1 MKPLLPPL
9 AAVAI
14 TILVSLSSAGC
25 GKKPAEPEPQAATP
39 APTPAASATP
49 AATPTPQA
57 TPAPAAKAQATPP
70 LALAPPEPTEAAVQA
85 QKAAIPHS
93 VKDVRVLS
101 PEWVAVVVDPT
112 EEILAG
118 RDAQFGEVLAA
129 DKAKFEAD
137 KAAGK
142 SNWYYE
148 YSKRYHT
155 LIAEKYFHKPLFAK
169 LNDPGFWKVNGK
181 TPADVTVWA
190 HPIDAFP
197 GTDAKDAPAT
207 DPTLLFRRADIAYLK
222 LPEPLK
228 NGEPVKVECED
239 GRGGSVTFN
248 DESTPCWSLKVNQSA
263 YAADAARKSAYLGM
277 WLPGIG
283 SVDFSS
289 FDGKPFHVKKF
300 AKGARWDQGEAEGE
314 PVFTGQIKLR
324 KKFAD
329 QDVKREGGSNVTGED
344 VYELDFTP
352 FSGEGTFCIEVPG
365 LGRSW
370 PFKVTKDGYG
380 DAFYTIMKGFYT
392 QRCGTELKRPFSAW
406 ERPACHTQTKEGTF
420 IPETA
425 NWYTLG
431 YRKGQPNEKEV
442 GFRDDKG
449 ERTAVQQFTLITN
462 EDPNAPVMPGVKG
475 GWHDAADYDRRI
487 YHYNATWD
495 LMAAAEAFPANF
507 KDGQLN
513 IPESGNGIPDILDE
527 AAWSLDVWKATQ
539 RPDGA
544 VSSWIEQKAHPE
556 GVESGDL
563 QKTFAEDPNPM
574 FAATPD
580 RAGSLTY
587 ANAAANLGRLL
598 APYSPQRSK
607 EFIESA
613 KKAYAW
619 AKRDDAVMRD
629 RKFTLTT
636 APRDKKLEGQ
646 TIRFDEDPE
655 ILVDDRAYSE
665 GAFAAANLYLATKDA
680 SYLADWEASEMGKK
694 VGSRMH
700 ALNHSMLVPAVL
712 NEGLPA
718 EDVENIKK
726 ALTTE
731 ADGLTASQDGYA
743 YRQLWRAPTDGWFH
757 AMGWGAIQSK
767 ARTLAAAFAATKDP
781 KYKASMQAA
790 ADYWLGCNPTGTTAV
805 SGIGSV
811 HPVVLQHLHSTID
824 GIAEPT
830 PGIAHYLTFDAAMGP
845 FLIAEGGHASVKSFF
860 APLAMALVP
869 DKIGRKEMQA
879 SLDATD
885 KTQPNWPQ
893 EATKSVKETVWKNIP
908 VFRRHATHPS
918 AVVHKNEFTINET
931 IGPLALLFGALTGE
945 GYMPSEQLK
954 NREPRKQ
961 IDELPYYS
969 MP

>member
-1 MKPLLPPL
+1 MIIPPARLLVAATAAGLL
-9 AAVAI
+9 AI
-14 TILVSLSSAGC
+14 SASC
-25 GKKPAEPEPQAATP
+25 SREEEKKAEGAEQTAQPAAPEPQATATKP
-39 APTPAASATP
+39 GGN
-49 AATPTPQA
+49 
-57 TPAPAAKAQATPP
+57 
-70 LALAPPEPTEAAVQA
+70 AVA
-85 QKAAIPHS
+85 RS

-112 EEILAG
+112 EEILEA
-118 RDAQFGEVLAA
+118 RRTRFGTELDA
-129 DKAKFEAD
+129 DKAKWEED
-137 KAAGK
+137 RAAGRF
-142 SNWYYE
+142 NWFFDF
-148 YSKRYHT
+148 SKRFRSLLAVRDTH
-155 LIAEKYFHKPLFAK
+155 LPLFAK
-169 LNDPGFWKVNGK
+169 FNEPGFWKVNGQ
-181 TPADVTVWA
+181 TAADVTVWA
-190 HPIDAFP
+190 QSVDAFP
-197 GTDAKDAPAT
+197 GWDANDSPANDAM
-207 DPTLLFRRADIAYLK
+207 LFSRTADVVYLK
-222 LPEPLK
+222 LPGPLK
-228 NGEPVKVECED
+228 DGETVEVKGED

-263 YAADAARKSAYLGM
+263 YATDAARKLAYLGM

-283 SVDFSS
+283 ALDFSA

-300 AKGARWDQGEAEGE
+300 EKGDRWDMGTATGD
-314 PVFTGQIKLR
+314 PVFTGAIKLR

-329 QDVKREGGSNVTGED
+329 QDLAREGGSNLTGED
-344 VYELDFTP
+344 VYELDFSAFT
-352 FSGEGTFCIEVPG
+352 GEGTFCIDVPG

-392 QRCGTELKRPFSAW
+392 QRCGTELKKPFSAW

-425 NWYTLG
+425 NWYTLN

-442 GFRDDKG
+442 GFRDANG
-449 ERTAVQQFTLITN
+449 ERIAVQQFTLITN

-495 LMAAAEAFPANF
+495 MMAAAEAFPANF
-507 KDGQLN
+507 TDGQLN

-556 GVESGDL
+556 GVQSGDL

-580 RAGSLTY
+580 RASSFTY

-598 APYSPQRSK
+598 APYAPARSK
-607 EFIESA
+607 EYIESA

-619 AKRDDAVMRD
+619 AKRDDAVMRN
-629 RKFTLTT
+629 REFKLAT

-655 ILVDDRAYSE
+655 ILVDDRAYGE

-680 SYLADWEASEMGKK
+680 GYLEDWSASEMGKK
-694 VGSRMH
+694 IGQRMH
-700 ALNHSMLVPAVL
+700 ATNASYLVPLMLNKELPPEDAEAV
-712 NEGLPA
+712 
-718 EDVENIKK
+718 KK
-726 ALTTE
+726 AVTSE
-731 ADGLTASQDGYA
+731 ADKLLASQDSHA
-743 YRQLWRAPTDGWFH
+743 YRQLWLAPNDGWFH
-757 AMGWGAIQSK
+757 AMGWGNIHSK
-767 ARTLAAAFAATKDP
+767 ARHVAAAYAATKDP
-781 KYKASMQAA
+781 KYKASLQAA
-790 ADYWLGCNPTGTTAV
+790 ADFWLGCNPMGTTMV
-805 SGIGSV
+805 TSLGSV

-830 PGIAHYLTFDAAMGP
+830 PGIVPYTFTFDAPMIP
-845 FLIAEGGHASVKSFF
+845 FVIAENGHASVKSFF
-860 APLAMALVP
+860 EPLAMVFIP
-869 DKIGRKEMQA
+869 DKIGRKEIQA
-879 SLDATD
+879 KLDTVD
-885 KTQPNWPQ
+885 KAAPNWTQ
-893 EATKSVKETVWKNIP
+893 EATKSAKGAVWKNFP
-908 VFRRHATHPS
+908 VFRRKVTHPM
-918 AVVHKNEFTINET
+918 AVVHQNEFTVNET
-931 IGPLALLFGALTGE
+931 MGPLALLFGALTGE
-945 GYMPSEQLK
+945 GYMPSDELK
-954 NREPRKQ
+954 HREPRKT
-961 IDELPYYS
+961 IDEVPYYN